1 MTNLS
6 CICYSTLTIIVNNPV
21 KIKID
26 VFKDGKS
33 LLVVDSSIRKSSS
46 FRGYITNNAIAKN

>member
-6 CICYSTLTIIVNNPV
+6 CIYYSTLTIIIINPV

>member
-1 MTNLS
+1 MKNLS
-6 CICYSTLTIIVNNPV
+6 CICYSTLTIIVTNPV